1 MNRLLLA
8 LLLIFSLTNCKKIKE
23 DIQEKKVLDFITN
36 GQWKIIELTKGSIDY
51 VGDFTGYQFQFKT
64 NNFVDAIKGGM
75 IQKTGTWQGDV
86 TNFTITSNF
95 PVDTVFP
102 LTLLNGN
109 WLIVD
114 GSDNYVKATKNEG
127 GELSVLKL
135 EKI

>member
-1 MNRLLLA
+1 MNRFLFA

-51 VGDFTGYQFQFKT
+51 VADFTGYQFQFKT
-64 NNFVDAIKGGM
+64 NNFVDAIKSGV
-75 IQKTGTWQGDV
+75 IQKTGTWEGDV
-86 TNFTITSNF
+86 TNYTITSTF
-95 PVDTVFP
+95 PGDTVYP
-102 LTLLNGN
+102 LTLLNGV
-109 WLIVD
+109 WQIVD

-127 GELSVLKL
+127 GELSILKL

>member
-8 LLLIFSLTNCKKIKE
+8 LLLILSLTNCKKIKE

-36 GQWKIIELTKGSIDY
+36 GQWKVIELTKGSIDY

-64 NNFVDAIKGGM
+64 NNFVDAIKNGT

-86 TNFTITSNF
+86 TNFTITSTF
-95 PVDTVFP
+95 PVGTVHP
-102 LTLLNGN
+102 LTLLNGV

>member
-1 MNRLLLA
+1 MNRFLLA

-36 GQWKIIELTKGSIDY
+36 GQWKIIELTKGGIDY

-64 NNFVDAIKGGM
+64 NNFVDAIKSGM

-86 TNFTITSNF
+86 TNYTITSTF
-95 PVDTVFP
+95 PGDTVYP
-102 LTLLNGN
+102 LTLLNGV
-109 WLIVD
+109 WQIVD

-127 GELSVLKL
+127 GELSILKL

>member
-1 MNRLLLA
+1 MNRFLLA

-64 NNFVDAIKGGM
+64 NNFVDAIKSGM

-86 TNFTITSNF
+86 TNYTITSTF
-95 PVDTVFP
+95 PGDTVYP
-102 LTLLNGN
+102 LTLLNGV
-109 WLIVD
+109 WQIVD
-114 GSDNYVKATKNEG
+114 GSDNYVKATKNVG
-127 GELSVLKL
+127 GELSILKL